1 MERKIT
7 GVWKQAREKFEKLG
21 KLKYTLLLAAIG
33 IGLLLLPANST
44 RTPAVEEIPPV
55 VTEAD
60 AEKQMEEILSQVQG
74 AGRVE
79 VMLTLK
85 NDGFTEYQTD
95 TDERM
100 DGEREEIKTQTVF
113 HQDAALVRYHTLPE
127 YLGAVVVCQGG
138 DSPKVCLELV
148 KAVCSLTGLTSDKI
162 TVLKMKDY

>member
-7 GVWKQAREKFEKLG
+7 DLWENARDKFKKLG
-21 KLKYTLLLAAIG
+21 KLKYTLLLAAAGIG
-33 IGLLLLPANST
+33 ILLLPNDV
-44 RTPAVEEIPPV
+44 TPAPVPEESIPAI
-55 VTEAD
+55 TEAD
-60 AEKQMEEILSQVQG
+60 AERKIEEILSQVQG
-74 AGRVE
+74 AGKVK

-95 TDERM
+95 TDEST

-113 HQDAALVRYHTLPE
+113 HQDTALVRYHTFPE

-162 TVLKMKDY
+162 TVLKMKNY